1 MKKPVIL
8 CVDDEQMLLVSLKQQ
23 LKHQF
28 GNDYQI
34 ETAESGEE
42 ALDIV
47 EELFEDNI
55 ELPLVIS
62 DQLMPGGIKGDELL
76 TQIHAI
82 APKTLKI
89 LLTGQA
95 NAEAVGKAVNSANL
109 YRYMSKPWEPTD
121 LNLTVTEAIRR
132 YFQDKELAQFYAA
145 LEKKV
150 AERTHEL
157 QEKNQFLGIAVHDLK
172 NPLSAIQ
179 GFAEM
184 VQSDFDEMPKEE
196 IIEVT
201 ERILASSRQMFELI
215 SNLLEVN
222 AIESGKINLS
232 LKTIDILPTL
242 QWLVNH
248 YSERAKAKDITL
260 QFLCP
265 EKQYMAYANENT
277 TRQIFDN
284 LISNAVKYSPYGK
297 CIYVR
302 ISQDDKHVRCEIQ
315 DEGLGLSDED
325 KQKLF
330 GQFTRLT
337 PKPTGGEHSTGLG
350 LFIVKKLVESQ
361 QGKVWCESV
370 LGQGATFTVQ
380 IPVAKKSFSPIDAN

>member
-380 IPVAKKSFSPIDAN
+380 IPVAKKSFSPIDAT

>member
-34 ETAESGEE
+34 ETAENGEE

-47 EELFEDNI
+47 EELLEDDI

-95 NAEAVGKAVNSANL
+95 DADAVGKAVNSANL

-132 YFQDKELAQFYAA
+132 YFQDKELAQFYAG

-184 VQSDFDEMPKEE
+184 VQSDIDEMPKEE

-215 SNLLEVN
+215 SSLLEVN

-260 QFLCP
+260 QFQCP
-265 EKQYMAYANENT
+265 EKQYLAYANENT

-284 LISNAVKYSPYGK
+284 IISNAVKYSPYGK
-297 CIYVR
+297 HIYVR
-302 ISQDDKHVRCEIQ
+302 ITQDDKHVRCEIQ
-315 DEGLGLSDED
+315 DEGPGLSDED

-361 QGKVWCESV
+361 HGKVWCESV
-370 LGQGATFTVQ
+370 LGQGTTFIVEFS
-380 IPVAKKSFSPIDAN
+380 VAKE

>member
-1 MKKPVIL
+1 MTKPVIL
-8 CVDDEQMLLVSLKQQ
+8 CVDDEQMLLDSLKQQ

-28 GNDYQI
+28 GSDYHI
-34 ETAESGEE
+34 ETADSGFD
-42 ALDIV
+42 ALSIV

-55 ELPLVIS
+55 ELPLIIS
-62 DQLMPGGIKGDELL
+62 DQIMPGMKGDELL
-76 TQIHAI
+76 KQINAI

-95 NAEAVGKAVNSANL
+95 DAESVGKAVNSANL
-109 YRYMSKPWEPTD
+109 YRYIAKPWEPTD

-132 YFQDKELAQFYAA
+132 YFQEKELAQFYAS

-150 AERTHEL
+150 VARTHEL
-157 QEKNQFLGIAVHDLK
+157 QEKNQFLSIAVHDLK

-184 VQSDFDEMPKEE
+184 IQTDYDEMLSEE
-196 IIEVT
+196 VIEVID
-201 ERILASSRQMFELI
+201 RILTSSRQMFELI

-222 AIESGKINLS
+222 AIESGKMNLS
-232 LKTIDILPTL
+232 LIAIDILPTL

-248 YSERAKAKDITL
+248 YSERAKVKGITL
-260 QFLCP
+260 QFQCR
-265 EKQYMAYANENT
+265 EKKYYALANENT
-277 TRQIFDN
+277 TRQVLDN

-297 CIYVR
+297 HIYVR
-302 ISQDDKHVRCEIQ
+302 LSIDENYVRCEVQ
-315 DEGLGLSDED
+315 DEGPGLSDGD
-325 KQKLF
+325 QQKLF

-350 LFIVKKLVESQ
+350 LFIVKKLIYSM
-361 QGKVWCESV
+361 QGKVKCESV
-370 LGQGATFTVQ
+370 LGQGTTFIVEF
-380 IPVAKKSFSPIDAN
+380 PVAKE

>member
-350 LFIVKKLVESQ
+350 IR
-361 QGKVWCESV
+361 
-370 LGQGATFTVQ
+370 
-380 IPVAKKSFSPIDAN
+380 PV